1 MKKILGVIS
10 ICLILVSTSLV
21 SASYEEETIGSD
33 DPGSLNTAFYAH
45 IHLEIDSNLDQAKM
59 IKEKSLDFPECKVLF
74 SQKITLENPNTNNE
88 SMLIIIPI
96 YKAMISHRYGI
107 GEIQEFIPQEN
118 TVIYLNLFWGLI
130 EEWDTPNGKILVV
143 DGFAPCL
150 IWTNEEGY

>member
-1 MKKILGVIS
+1 
-10 ICLILVSTSLV
+10 
-21 SASYEEETIGSD
+21 
-33 DPGSLNTAFYAH
+33 
-45 IHLEIDSNLDQAKM
+45 M